1 MIQQLEHAG
10 LTYAVLPSCLFTV
23 SYCHAFLTVIYILL
37 LFDLLYLTF
46 TLITEFVFSS
56 PTLYSP
62 SLDAVLLMPNTP
74 PSIPLVNSR
83 TTMVCKTLVPLT
95 LHNATRYRW
104 GSLEQLKNDAQF
116 ASPGRGRGR
125 GLGFGYRRGRQEL
138 ASLAASEGRI
148 DPQDAAASGLIGQ
161 VGRG

>member
-1 MIQQLEHAG
+1 M
-10 LTYAVLPSCLFTV
+10 
-23 SYCHAFLTVIYILL
+23 
-37 LFDLLYLTF
+37 
-46 TLITEFVFSS
+46 
-56 PTLYSP
+56 
-62 SLDAVLLMPNTP
+62 
-74 PSIPLVNSR
+74 
-83 TTMVCKTLVPLT
+83 
-95 LHNATRYRW
+95 
-104 GSLEQLKNDAQF
+104 KNDAQF